1 MLGAI
6 KALFPKLFFHGGAVR
21 LSSTAT
27 EIFYVKAGHG
37 TILTYVDRR
46 ILRRARAGRSSKLEV
61 YMKRKILLVDDDA
74 TVLLTL
80 KAVLE
85 LHQFEVQT
93 ATSAADGIEKLIAGE
108 YDMVITDS
116 RMETDDAGFHVI
128 RAARQQ
134 RYNPATALL
143 TAYPPRN
150 MEGKQNSAQ
159 SVLVKPIGTQDL
171 LRQIEAL
178 LVQHQDEKQSRARLA
193 HYDALPSQKQ
203 QKAG

>member
-1 MLGAI
+1 
-6 KALFPKLFFHGGAVR
+6 
-21 LSSTAT
+21 
-27 EIFYVKAGHG
+27 
-37 TILTYVDRR
+37 
-46 ILRRARAGRSSKLEV
+46 
-61 YMKRKILLVDDDA
+61 MKRKILLVDDDA

-85 LHQFEVQT
+85 LNQFDVET
-93 ATSAADGIEKLIAGE
+93 ATSAAEGIERLMTGE

-134 RYNPATALL
+134 CYNPATALL

-150 MEGKQNSAQ
+150 MEGKQSSAQ

-178 LVQHQDEKQSRARLA
+178 LVQHQDEKQSRARIA
-193 HYDALPSQKQ
+193 HYDTVASQKQ

>member
-1 MLGAI
+1 
-6 KALFPKLFFHGGAVR
+6 
-21 LSSTAT
+21 
-27 EIFYVKAGHG
+27 
-37 TILTYVDRR
+37 
-46 ILRRARAGRSSKLEV
+46 
-61 YMKRKILLVDDDA
+61 MKRRILLVDDDV

-85 LHQFEVQT
+85 LNQFEVHT
-93 ATSAADGIEKLIAGE
+93 AGSAAQALEKLTSGE

-134 RYNPATALL
+134 AYNPATALL

-150 MEGKQNSAQ
+150 LDWRRNGVQ
-159 SVLVKPIGTQDL
+159 SLLVKPIGTQDL

-178 LVQHQDEKQSRARLA
+178 LIRHQDEKQLRARMTH
-193 HYDALPSQKQ
+193 HYEPAISEKG

>member
-1 MLGAI
+1 
-6 KALFPKLFFHGGAVR
+6 
-21 LSSTAT
+21 
-27 EIFYVKAGHG
+27 
-37 TILTYVDRR
+37 
-46 ILRRARAGRSSKLEV
+46 
-61 YMKRKILLVDDDA
+61 MKRRILLVDDDA

-85 LHQFEVQT
+85 LNQFDVHT
-93 ATSAADGIEKLIAGE
+93 AASAAEALQKLASGE
-108 YDMVITDS
+108 YEMVITDS

-134 RYNPATALL
+134 SYDPATALL

-150 MEGKQNSAQ
+150 IDWRNDSVQ

-178 LVQHQDEKQSRARLA
+178 LVRHQDEKQTRARLVHFETVA
-193 HYDALPSQKQ
+193 PANE
-203 QKAG
+203 QKAS